1 MANYYRDGPPPERPT
16 YHRDGPPPERRHIYD
31 RDGRSP
37 ARPTHHRAG
46 PPPQRPMRYRLG
58 STLDRVPRW
67 VLLVGAALSV
77 VLVATI
83 IGWSVGWTAPA
94 ETASIIDPSE
104 SRGAT
109 EPPGPRVF
117 PVLGDVT
124 YGRTH
129 HGYPAT
135 DILAPC
141 GTVVV
146 AVYSGVI
153 LEVNRVDRY
162 NPAVNE
168 GSSRGGLSVSLLGDD
183 GVRYYGS
190 HYSAINDNI
199 QPGVRVAAGDP
210 LGILGRTGDAAAC
223 HLHFGL
229 SPPCSREGDWW
240 IRRGT
245 IWPWPYL
252 DSWRAGENKDPL
264 PEILQ
269 WHADNGCPA
278 VPQVEP

>member
-1 MANYYRDGPPPERPT
+1 M
-16 YHRDGPPPERRHIYD
+16 
-31 RDGRSP
+31 
-37 ARPTHHRAG
+37 
-46 PPPQRPMRYRLG
+46 
-58 STLDRVPRW
+58 
-67 VLLVGAALSV
+67 LLVGAALGV
-77 VLVATI
+77 VLVGAL
-83 IGWSVGWTAPA
+83 IGWGVGSWAPD
-94 ETASIIDPSE
+94 ETATMVDPSGLP
-104 SRGAT
+104 GAS

-117 PVLGDVT
+117 PVLGQVT

-135 DILAPC
+135 DIMAPC
-141 GTVVV
+141 GAVVV

-162 NPAVNE
+162 NRAVNE

-190 HYSAINDNI
+190 HYSAINERI

-210 LGILGRTGDAAAC
+210 LGTVGRTGDAAAC

-240 IRRGT
+240 IRRGA

-252 DSWRAGENKDPL
+252 DAWRAGENKDPL

-269 WHADNGCPA
+269 WHASNGCPA